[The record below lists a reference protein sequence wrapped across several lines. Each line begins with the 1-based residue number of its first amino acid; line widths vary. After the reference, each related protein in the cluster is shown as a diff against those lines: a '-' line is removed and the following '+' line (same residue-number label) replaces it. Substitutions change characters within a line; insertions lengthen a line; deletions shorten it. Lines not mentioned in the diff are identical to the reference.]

1 MGSHN
6 EPEKSLKRHSEH
18 HLLKDREV
26 WRRPQE
32 SPAAAAALPV
42 TLMSPSAFAL
52 SGAADAVR
60 VHIASR
66 QRRKMVHL
74 LSLSCPVYRGSIR
87 SPCGAVWQDAAPQSP
102 ASPRIMLQSAKLG
115 TITSRS
121 PSHLPTPVS
130 LTHTHTDE
138 RDRRAEEGLSLINRI
153 KWTIT

>member
-32 SPAAAAALPV
+32 SPAAATLPV

-115 TITSRS
+115 IVTSRS
-121 PSHLPTPVS
+121 PSHLPPPYPCLS
-130 LTHTHTDE
+130 LSHTHW
-138 RDRRAEEGLSLINRI
+138 REGSTGWGRLKSN
-153 KWTIT
+153 